1 MSVSPLMVLGLKAM
15 TANYAA
21 LQTTG
26 HNIANANV
34 VGYSRQSA
42 QFATAAGQFSGSGYY
57 GMGVD
62 VLTVSRAHDVFLTR
76 EAVNASSQA
85 SLDAARLRQLQRLEE
100 VFKTGEAGLGA
111 AGNAFLN
118 TFSQLATRPDDLAV
132 RQMVLGSATQ
142 LAARFDQAGR
152 TLDDLQ
158 ANLNAELQ
166 ASVAQVN
173 TLARSIA
180 DINRQ
185 MIALRGQNQPPN
197 DLLDERDR
205 LVASLNALVKVERV
219 DAADGTTG
227 LFVAGGHRLVLG
239 ASASDLTLQPD
250 ARDPTRMA
258 LGLRDGNF
266 VRSLGDVPLGGGT
279 IAGTLQFQNVDLV
292 DARNQIGRLAATI
305 ALSVNQ
311 QQALGMSLRSVPGQA
326 PPPFFELGPA
336 LVTAHASNAKDASG
350 APLAQVSLQIE
361 QPGALKASDYELTED
376 PATPGNWLLTRLVAG
391 KPSSDPADRIS
402 FDGSTPIS
410 FQGLRI
416 EFGSPPPQPGDRFTL
431 QPVSRA
437 ANGLKALIE
446 DPRDIAAASPLVA
459 VADAAN
465 VGTAA
470 VASLSFN
477 NPPTAPGA
485 TARIEFTNDTG
496 SYNWT
501 LFDAGGNLLS
511 SASGVWQAGQ
521 PIPAPPAD
529 INGFSLQLSGVPRGG
544 DSFEVMPTPPGALAS
559 NNGNA
564 MLLAGLRDAA
574 LADGRSLTDAWAMA
588 LSDMGVRVQ
597 GARTS
602 ADISGAVARRA
613 EDARTGVAGVNLD
626 EEAARLIQFQQSY
639 QAAAKVLQVA
649 QTLLDTVLQ
658 TMGR

>member
-1 MSVSPLMVLGLKAM
+1 MSVSPLMVLGVKAM

-34 VGYSRQSA
+34 AGFSRQSA
-42 QFATAAGQFSGSGYY
+42 QMATAAGQFSGSGYY

-76 EAVNASSQA
+76 EAVNAASQA

-118 TFSQLATRPDDLAV
+118 TFSELAGRPDDLAV
-132 RQMVLGSATQ
+132 RQMVLGSAAQ
-142 LAARFDQAGR
+142 LASRFDQAGR
-152 TLDDLQ
+152 ALDDLQ

-185 MIALRGQNQPPN
+185 MISLNGQNQPPN

-205 LVASLNALVKVERV
+205 LIARLNDLVKVERV

-227 LFVAGGHRLVLG
+227 LFIAGGQRLVLG

-258 LGLRDGNF
+258 LGLRDGSF
-266 VRSLGDVPLGGGT
+266 TRSLGDAPLGGGT
-279 IAGTLQFQNVDLV
+279 ITGMLQFQNVDLV

-311 QQALGMSLRSVPGQA
+311 QQALGMSLRSLPGET
-326 PPPFFELGPA
+326 PPPFFGLGPS
-336 LVTAHASNAKDASG
+336 LVTAHATNTLDANG
-350 APLAQVSLQIE
+350 LPLGQVSLQIE
-361 QPGALKASDYELTED
+361 TPGALKASDYQLSED
-376 PATPGNWLLTRLVAG
+376 PSVPGNWLLTRLVAG
-391 KPSSDPADRIS
+391 RPSSDPADRLS
-402 FDGSTPIS
+402 FDGSAAVS

-437 ANGLKALIE
+437 ANGMQALIE
-446 DPRDIAAASPLVA
+446 DPRDIAAAAPLVA

-470 VASLSFN
+470 VAALRLASA
-477 NPPTAPGA
+477 PPAPDA
-485 TARIEFTNDTG
+485 TARIEFTDDSG
-496 SYNWT
+496 SYDWA
-501 LFDAGGNLLS
+501 LLDSGGNVLS
-511 SASGVWQAGQ
+511 SGSGVWQAGQ
-521 PIPAPPAD
+521 PIPAPPTD
-529 INGFSLQLSGVPRGG
+529 INGFALQLSGVPRNG

-564 MLLAGLRDAA
+564 MGLAALRDAA
-574 LADGRSLTDAWAMA
+574 LADGRSLTDAWALT

-613 EDARTGVAGVNLD
+613 EDARSGVAGVNLD

-658 TMGR
+658 TVGR